1 MTPRDLATIRNVGI
15 ISHGGAGKTSLTEA
29 LLFTVGAIP
38 RLGKV
43 DEGNTV
49 MDFDAEEIRRKVSI
63 STGVGHLEH
72 RGHLINLL
80 DTPGYR
86 NFLSDTHASLR
97 IAGGAVALVSGI
109 SGVKA
114 ETERVWGFAD
124 EYELP
129 RLVFVNKLDRDRSDL
144 ERAVHD
150 VEEVLRAK
158 PVVLFL
164 PIGLEQGLPGV
175 YSLITQQGS
184 RYADGKA
191 VAIPDG
197 EIPDKFKAEAA
208 TVRERL
214 LEAVCEMD
222 DDLLERYLEG
232 EEPDEAAIRAH
243 LREGTLTG
251 RFVPV
256 LCGSAILGIGVP
268 ELLDAILDYLPSPLD
283 KAHITRITGTIP
295 GSDEVAE
302 RQPDPGGPVSAQVFK
317 TVIDPYAGKLSY
329 LRVYSGT
336 IKADDH
342 LLNAT
347 TGQDERLHSLNRLQ
361 GKELISVPQLQ
372 AGEIGATTKL
382 KDTHTGD
389 TLCSANAPILFAPIT
404 YPTPQTTYA
413 IEPADRASEDK
424 LSDSLA
430 KLMEE
435 DPVLRMRQDSQTHEI
450 LLEGMGQVHLEVVVA
465 RLKNRFGVSVELQA
479 PKVPYLETIT
489 KAVRV
494 QGKYKKQTGGR
505 GQYGDVWL
513 EVAPLPRGSGFVF
526 EEHVVGGVVP
536 RQYIPAVEKGVQ
548 EALISGCVAG
558 FPVVDCKVDL
568 VDGSHHS
575 VDSSEMAFKVAGSMA
590 WKKAMEQAGP
600 TLLEPLVAMEITVP
614 DEATG
619 DVISD
624 LNSRRGRVLGV
635 EPQAASQMI
644 QAEVPMAEVLEYGS
658 TLRQLTSGRGL
669 FSMHIERYEEL
680 PTYLKDRLLMSLKA
694 EGDHK

>member
-1 MTPRDLATIRNVGI
+1 MSARDLSTIRNVGI
-15 ISHGGAGKTSLTEA
+15 ISHGGAGKTSLTEG
-29 LLFTVGAIP
+29 LLFTAGAIP

-49 MDFDAEEIRRKVSI
+49 MDFDAEEIHRKVSI

-97 IAGGAVALVSGI
+97 IAGGAVVLVSGI

-129 RLVFVNKLDRDRSDL
+129 RLVFVNKLDR
-144 ERAVHD
+144 ERADLGRALHD
-150 VEEVLRAK
+150 VEEIFGATPL
-158 PVVLFL
+158 PLFI
-164 PIGLEQGLPGV
+164 PIGREQSLSGV
-175 YSLITQQGS
+175 YNLITQKGTRGVS
-184 RYADGKA
+184 GKSE
-191 VAIPDG
+191 AIPDG
-197 EIPDKFKAEAA
+197 DIPEQVTTEAA
-208 TVRERL
+208 AAREKL

-232 EEPDEAAIRAH
+232 EEPDEETIRAH
-243 LREGTLTG
+243 LREATLTG
-251 RFVPV
+251 RVVPV
-256 LCGSAILGIGVP
+256 VCGSATTGIGVP
-268 ELLDAILDYLPSPLD
+268 ELLDAIIDYLPSPLD
-283 KAHITRITGTIP
+283 KAHITRITGTVP
-295 GSDEVAE
+295 DGDEVVE
-302 RQPDPGGPVSAQVFK
+302 REPDPAAPVSAQVFK
-317 TVIDPYAGKLSY
+317 TLIDPYAGKLSY

-342 LLNAT
+342 LLNAN

-361 GKELISVPQLQ
+361 GKELIPVQELQ
-372 AGEIGATTKL
+372 AGEVGVTTKL

-389 TLCSANAPILFAPIT
+389 TLCTRNAPIRFSPIT
-404 YPTPQTTYA
+404 YPAPQITYA
-413 IEPADRASEDK
+413 IEAADRSSEDK
-424 LSDSLA
+424 LSDALA

-435 DPVLRMRQDSQTHEI
+435 DPVLKMRIDPQTHEV

-465 RLKNRFGVSVELQA
+465 RLKNRFGASVELKA

-489 KAVRV
+489 KSVRV

-513 EVAPLPRGSGFVF
+513 EVSPLPRGSGFVF

-536 RQYIPAVEKGVQ
+536 RQYIPAVEKGIG
-548 EALISGCVAG
+548 EALVSGCVAG
-558 FPVVDCKVDL
+558 YPVVDCMADL

-600 TLLEPLVAMEITVP
+600 VLLEPHVAMEITVP

-635 EPQAASQMI
+635 EPKAGSQII

-669 FSMHIERYEEL
+669 FSMHIARYEEL
-680 PTYLKDRLLMSLKA
+680 PAYLKDRLLTTLAK
-694 EGDHK
+694 ERDEK

>member
-1 MTPRDLATIRNVGI
+1 MTTRDLATIRNVGI

-29 LLFTVGAIP
+29 LLFTAGAIP

-43 DEGNTV
+43 DEGNAI

-72 RGHLINLL
+72 RGHLVNLL
-80 DTPGYR
+80 DTPGFR

-114 ETERVWGFAD
+114 ETERVWGFAN

-129 RLVFVNKLDRDRSDL
+129 RLVFVNKLDRERSDL

-150 VEEVLRAK
+150 VEEVLQAK

-164 PIGLEQGLPGV
+164 PIGREQALSGL
-175 YSLITQQGS
+175 YDLITQKGS

-197 EIPDKFKAEAA
+197 EIPEAVKAEAVTA
-208 TVRERL
+208 RERL

-232 EEPDEAAIRAH
+232 EEPDEAAIRSH

-256 LCGSAILGIGVP
+256 LCGSATLGVGVP
-268 ELLDAILDYLPSPLD
+268 QLLEAMVHYLPSPLD
-283 KAHITRITGTIP
+283 KAHLTHIEGTVP
-295 GSDEVAE
+295 GSDERAE
-302 RQPDPGGPVSAQVFK
+302 RHPDPAGPISAQVFK

-336 IKADDH
+336 IKSDDH
-342 LLNAT
+342 LLNST

-361 GKELISVPQLQ
+361 GKELVAVPQLQ

-389 TLCSANAPILFAPIT
+389 TLCSANDPILFAPIT

-413 IEPADRASEDK
+413 IEPTDRASEDK
-424 LSDSLA
+424 LSDALA

-435 DPVLRMRQDSQTHEI
+435 DPVLHMRQDSQTHEI
-450 LLEGMGQVHLEVVVA
+450 LLEGMGHVHLEVVVA
-465 RLKNRFGVSVELQA
+465 RLKNRFGVSVELKA

-489 KAVRV
+489 QAVRV

-513 EVAPLPRGSGFVF
+513 EVAPMPRGTGFVF

-548 EALISGCVAG
+548 EALTSGCVAG

-590 WKKAMEQAGP
+590 WKKAMEQANP
-600 TLLEPLVAMEITVP
+600 ILLEPLVAMEITVP

-624 LNSRRGRVLGV
+624 LNARRGRVLGV
-635 EPQAASQMI
+635 EPQAASQVI

-680 PTYLKDRLLMSLKA
+680 PAYLKDRLLATLKA
-694 EGDHK
+694 EADQK

>member
-1 MTPRDLATIRNVGI
+1 MTTRDLATIRNVGI
-15 ISHGGAGKTSLTEA
+15 ISHGGAGKTTLTEG
-29 LLFTVGAIP
+29 LLFTAGAIP

-43 DEGNTV
+43 GDGNTV
-49 MDFDAEEIRRKVSI
+49 MDFDAEEVRRQVSI

-72 RGHLINLL
+72 RGHLLNLL

-97 IAGGAVALVSGI
+97 IAGGAVVLVSGI

-129 RLVFVNKLDRDRSDL
+129 RLVFVNKLDRERADL

-150 VEEVLRAK
+150 VEDVLRAK
-158 PVVLFL
+158 PVVLSL
-164 PIGLEQGLPGV
+164 PIGREQELSGV
-175 YSLITQQGS
+175 YNLVTQKGASL
-184 RYADGKA
+184 ADGKP
-191 VAIPDG
+191 VTIPDG
-197 EIPDKFKAEAA
+197 EVPDDVKAEAVSA
-208 TVRERL
+208 RERL
-214 LEAVCEMD
+214 VEAVCEMD
-222 DDLLERYLEG
+222 DELLERYLEG
-232 EEPDEAAIRAH
+232 EEPDEAAIRTQ

-251 RFVPV
+251 RFVPI
-256 LCGSAILGIGVP
+256 LCGSALLGIGLP
-268 ELLDAILDYLPSPLD
+268 ELLNAILDYLPSPLD
-283 KAHITRITGTIP
+283 KAHISRIVGTVP
-295 GSDEVAE
+295 GSEAGVE
-302 RQPDPGGPVSAQVFK
+302 RQPDPAAPVSAQVFK

-342 LLNAT
+342 LLNST

-361 GKELISVPQLQ
+361 GKELISVAQLQ

-389 TLCSANAPILFAPIT
+389 TLCSTNEPILFARIT

-424 LSDSLA
+424 LSDALA

-435 DPVLRMRQDSQTHEI
+435 DPVLRTRQDPQTHEI

-465 RLKNRFGVSVELQA
+465 RLKSRFGVSVELKA

-513 EVAPLPRGSGFVF
+513 EVEPLPRGSGFVF

-548 EALISGCVAG
+548 EALASGCVAG
-558 FPVVDCKVDL
+558 FPVVDCKVNL

-590 WKKAMEQAGP
+590 WKKAMEQAEP
-600 TLLEPLVAMEITVP
+600 ILLEPLVAMEITVP

-624 LNSRRGRVLGV
+624 LNARRGRVLGV
-635 EPQAASQMI
+635 EPKAASQVI

-669 FSMHIERYEEL
+669 FSMHLERYEEL
-680 PTYLKDRLLMSLKA
+680 PAYLKDRLLASLKA